1 MRRRWITMIICIV
14 MIASAICVW
23 PGGLIRRE
31 TAVNSG
37 DSEAYSDLMLTD
49 GADVQQ
55 TFITQA
61 RYLTNISYAFAFHD
75 NNIAEDAEIL
85 VTLEN
90 EAGEV
95 IAQKQASGLDI
106 MNEKYQTL
114 EVEQWIHK
122 NVEYTLHIQ
131 VNGDVGE
138 YLYLVSTPHE
148 ENYAPGNTRLVIDDV
163 LQEGVAYN
171 QYTYRFPLNWKNVL
185 FHYAAIIMVGGS
197 VLTIVNSKK
206 RETEA
211 N

>member
-1 MRRRWITMIICIV
+1 MRRGLITMIICV
-14 MIASAICVW
+14 LMIASAICVW
-23 PGGLIRRE
+23 PGCLIRRE
-31 TAVNSG
+31 IALDSG
-37 DSEAYSDLMLTD
+37 GSEPYTDIMLTD
-49 GADVQQ
+49 GADVRQ
-55 TFITQA
+55 TLITQTD
-61 RYLTNISYAFAFHD
+61 YLTDVSYAFAFHD

-122 NVEYTLHIQ
+122 NAEYTLHIQ

-148 ENYAPGNTRLVIDDV
+148 ENYAPGNLQLIINDTV
-163 LQEGVAYN
+163 QEGVAYN

-185 FHYAAIIMVGGS
+185 FHYATIIMVGGS
-197 VLTIVNSKK
+197 LLTIVNTIRRK
-206 RETEA
+206 TEA
-211 N
+211 T